1 MTQLNMKGEPNMQ
14 RLRRPGISPVVGCR
28 ARAGV
33 VSPGRRLLR
42 TGGPQQH
49 AAGFC
54 SWPLPLAA
62 PLLPRPFQRGSW
74 CQSAAFVSLSF
85 SSSPRPQSLRRC
97 NPWPVL
103 IFPPPS
109 QAPPSGPP
117 PPRAVYGS
125 LSAIMRGKSL
135 KMSDNVTAVRI
146 RQVKGAGGRGDSGE
160 EGWGQRKC

>member
-1 MTQLNMKGEPNMQ
+1 MQ

-62 PLLPRPFQRGSW
+62 SLLPRPFQRGSW
-74 CQSAAFVSLSF
+74 CTSAAFVSLSF
-85 SSSPRPQSLRRC
+85 SSSPRPQSLRCC

-109 QAPPSGPP
+109 QAPPSGSPP
-117 PPRAVYGS
+117 TSCSIRLAFC
-125 LSAIMRGKSL
+125 
-135 KMSDNVTAVRI
+135 DNAWQI
-146 RQVKGAGGRGDSGE
+146 IKDERQCHGRQDQTSERSRWAGRLGGG
-160 EGWGQRKC
+160 GQWKC